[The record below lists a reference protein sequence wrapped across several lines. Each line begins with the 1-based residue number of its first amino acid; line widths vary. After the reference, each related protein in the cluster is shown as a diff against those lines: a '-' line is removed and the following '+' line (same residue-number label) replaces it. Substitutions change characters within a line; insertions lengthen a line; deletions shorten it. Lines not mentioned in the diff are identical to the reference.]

1 MTDVRKVS
9 SSCLRYYTNISSQYI
24 WYTQYINETPLC
36 NIRPVDLSRL
46 SRLKYIIRSKLH
58 HRSGIN
64 LSLHDVYAIVVPP
77 TPTGKHYNYRHWYI
91 NECRCRGPMLWPM
104 SPAYYHQ
111 MAVNLWVSK
120 NIDRRI
126 LYYVPPT
133 RATGPLQSLRVTFC
147 MNEVRRKQIYSIE
160 WELRWWFSACHCER
174 NVSLY
179 DALSQN
185 DILLPSAHNN
195 QPLDY
200 PRQSAWWYMLKQTY
214 ILYNELGDMS
224 SCTSAMWQYEPRYA
238 QITNENWVIFFN
250 FTQQS
255 TLLQRYLWDERSL
268 MDAWD

>member
-1 MTDVRKVS
+1 MGP
-9 SSCLRYYTNISSQYI
+9 CFGQWALRIIIKWQWTYGYQKILIEEYYI
-24 WYTQYINETPLC
+24 
-36 NIRPVDLSRL
+36 
-46 SRLKYIIRSKLH
+46 
-58 HRSGIN
+58 
-64 LSLHDVYAIVVPP
+64 
-77 TPTGKHYNYRHWYI
+77 
-91 NECRCRGPMLWPM
+91 
-104 SPAYYHQ
+104 
-111 MAVNLWVSK
+111 
-120 NIDRRI
+120 RRI

-268 MDAWD
+268 MDAWDQVVLIMRNHIIQTVNGAIDHSEVV

>member
-1 MTDVRKVS
+1 
-9 SSCLRYYTNISSQYI
+9 
-24 WYTQYINETPLC
+24 
-36 NIRPVDLSRL
+36 
-46 SRLKYIIRSKLH
+46 
-58 HRSGIN
+58 
-64 LSLHDVYAIVVPP
+64 
-77 TPTGKHYNYRHWYI
+77 
-91 NECRCRGPMLWPM
+91 MLWPM

-224 SCTSAMWQYEPRYA
+224 SCTSAMWQYEPRYMHRSQMKIEWYFSTSHNNQPYSNVICEMRDHWWTLEIKFVSIMIMTEHHRSTIYFYQVCRLVDA
-238 QITNENWVIFFN
+238 KVEDWVLSRRQYMVACVPLLHTNMTKILNGKRYEKWIVECKYYINHIT
-250 FTQQS
+250 
-255 TLLQRYLWDERSL
+255 YLEMEYRNK
-268 MDAWD
+268 